1 MYEKGEKTMTIG
13 LLFIGIFETVH
24 PDPADPFQ
32 KGSDQCKFSRK
43 GHFWTKLYEL
53 ASQLK
58 DCPRYEKKLV
68 HLEQPLPPT
77 PGSKTA
83 DVEAIDPYYELVNA
97 HAQKEVACLMLAGM
111 TPDIQKKNL
120 ENYNVYDMLKES
132 KTMFKEQAKQELFET
147 VKAFYACKQEE
158 GQSVSSYLLQMQ

>member
-43 GHFWTKLYEL
+43 GHFYTKLYEL

-77 PGSKTA
+77 PGSETA

-111 TPDIQKKNL
+111 TPDIQKKTWKTTMHMICSKNRKL
-120 ENYNVYDMLKES
+120 CSKSRLNRNCSKQLKHFMLANKRKGS
-132 KTMFKEQAKQELFET
+132 L
-147 VKAFYACKQEE
+147 
-158 GQSVSSYLLQMQ
+158 